1 MMSPATIA
9 AMSRAAVRRSR
20 AAGLLPRV
28 VEEDDLRMTDEA
40 LLDHLRGIPFIGDR
54 NPRGF
59 HPLRDE
65 DGQIV
70 ELFCDSSGWGSEGEP
85 ALTTRGFLEK
95 VREFG
100 PGHAYAISEAGQFQV
115 YVRVYRTGPARNH

>member
-1 MMSPATIA
+1 MMSPETIA
-9 AMSRAAVRRSR
+9 SLSRAAVRRSR

-28 VEEDDLRMTDEA
+28 VEEDDLRMTDA
-40 LLDHLRGIPFIGDR
+40 GLLGHLRGIPFIGDR

-59 HPLRDE
+59 TPLRDE
-65 DGQIV
+65 DGAIV
-70 ELFCDSSGWGSEGEP
+70 ELFCDSSGWGSEDEP
-85 ALTTRGFLEK
+85 ALTQRGFLEK

-115 YVRVYRTGPARNH
+115 YVRVYRTGPSRAH

>member
-9 AMSRAAVRRSR
+9 SMSRAAVRRSR

-28 VEEDDLRMTDEA
+28 VEEDDLRMTDEG
-40 LLDHLRGIPFIGDR
+40 LLGHLRGIPFIGDR

-100 PGHAYAISEAGQFQV
+100 PGHAYAISEAGQWQC
-115 YVRVYRTGPARNH
+115 YIRVYRVVGHTK

>member
-1 MMSPATIA
+1 MMSPSTIA

-28 VEEDDLRMTDEA
+28 VEEDDLRMTDA
-40 LLDHLRGIPFIGDR
+40 GLLDHLRGIPFIGDR

-59 HPLRDE
+59 TPLRDA
-65 DGQIV
+65 DGDVV
-70 ELFCDSSGWGSEGEP
+70 ELFCDASGWGAEDEP
-85 ALTTRGFLEK
+85 ALTPRGFVAK

-100 PGHAYAISEAGQFQV
+100 PGHAYAISEAGSWQV
-115 YVRVYRTGPARNH
+115 YVRVFKTGRA